1 MGTKLGLV
9 PTQAYW
15 EYDHTEHKTGFQD
28 DHQKKVWSDV
38 FFNGTMMKKCNRK
51 SFFSGVDVQ
60 LNDDGSEK
68 SFDQALKDNNMQ
80 SIGDKKGI
88 VNVRF
93 FCDEYT
99 TDGLKK
105 LEIETTTKLRSK
117 YDAKQLYPDQ
127 GKEYDAEHEMDTL
140 FIDPTT

>member
-15 EYDHTEHKTGFQD
+15 EYDHVKHKTGFQD
-28 DHQKKVWSDV
+28 DYQKKVWSDV

-117 YDAKQLYPDQ
+117 YDAKALYPDQ
-127 GKEYDAEHEMDTL
+127 GKEYKAEHEMDTL